1 MTRWI
6 VLFAFAALALRAAP
20 MTKGERQRLLA
31 HFELTGQELD
41 YELAGLSTAQLEFRT
56 AADAWSI
63 RDVVEHLAIAEP
75 QYWQKIQESLKMPL
89 AEKASSV
96 KDDAILWYGLDRT
109 ARSRTGEARV
119 PKGQHASAAEALKAF
134 HALRGTMTEYVRT
147 TEDDLRGRRHKE
159 GDIDLYQSLLM
170 ISSHA
175 QRHLLQ
181 IREIKQSGGFPKR

>member
-1 MTRWI
+1 MTRGI
-6 VLFAFAALALRAAP
+6 VLFAFAALALSAAP

-31 HFELTGQELD
+31 HFELTERELD
-41 YELAGLSTAQLEFRT
+41 YELAGLSAAQLEFRT

-75 QYWQKIQESLKMPL
+75 QYWQKIQDSLKLPPV
-89 AEKASSV
+89 EKPTAV
-96 KDDAILWYGLDRT
+96 KDDAILWYGLDRSSR
-109 ARSRTGEARV
+109 ARTGEARV
-119 PKGQHASAAEALKAF
+119 PKGQYASSVEALKAF
-134 HALRGTMTEYVRT
+134 RALRRTMKDYISA

-181 IREIKQSGGFPKR
+181 IREIKQSSGFPKR